1 MRKLFALLLAMVFVF
16 PAYAFAE
23 YPEKP
28 ITIIVPSK
36 AGGSTDTTARIF
48 INAAKKYW
56 KGADFVVQNVPGS
69 GGQKGFELIARS
81 KADGYTIGMLFT
93 TQVVSHIV
101 AKRATYTLDSFHL
114 MGNTVDDPVLIA
126 VPLESPI
133 KDLASFIEA
142 AKAKPLTVAVN
153 GIGSD
158 DFIAAKKFENRTGT
172 TFNLLP
178 TKGST
183 EQKAMILGNH
193 CDASFMNLS
202 QMHSQQKAGT
212 ARIIA
217 MLTDVRSDLLPEV
230 PTAKEQGVSV
240 SMTAVRGFAAPAG
253 IDKEIQ
259 DKLDDLLV
267 KVNSDPDYISDCEKN
282 VFSRLP
288 MSGKDFRSYLD
299 ELQVETQTFYD
310 KNPW

>member
-81 KADGYTIGMLFT
+81 KTDGYTIGMLFT

>member
-81 KADGYTIGMLFT
+81 KTDGYTIGMLFT

-267 KVNSDPDYISDCEKN
+267 KVNSDPDYIADCEKN